1 MRKTTKKLAL
11 AFASIAAVISLA
23 GCSNDKTVVSMK
35 GGKITE
41 SQFYQKMKKS
51 TAGQST
57 LQTMIITQ
65 ALEDQYGDKVSKK
78 KVTKEY
84 NKYKKNYGDQLD
96 TVLASNNMSKSDLK
110 DNIRTNF
117 LTEAALRDLKK
128 PTQKQLKKQWESYE
142 PKVTV
147 QHILVEKED
156 TAKSIIKQLNDG
168 ADFNKLVKK
177 YTTDTATKSDNGKLP
192 AFDNTGSLDSA
203 FMTAAFKLK
212 TGEYTKTPVKS
223 SYGYHVIKMIKNPG
237 KGEMKDHT
245 KDLKDQ
251 LYTTWLS
258 DSTVMQKILAKVI
271 KKANVD
277 IKDKDLSNV
286 LSAYVSSSSSSS
298 KK

>member
-1 MRKTTKKLAL
+1 MKRTTKKLAL
-11 AFASIAAVISLA
+11 ALASIAAVITLA
-23 GCSNDKTVVSMK
+23 GCSSDKTVVSMK

-41 SQFYQKMKKS
+41 SQFYKKMKKS

-78 KVTKEY
+78 KVTKEF
-84 NKYKKNYGDQLD
+84 NKYKKNYGKQLD
-96 TVLASNNMSKSDLK
+96 TVLASNQMTKSDLK

-128 PTQKQLKKQWESYE
+128 PTKKQLKKQWESYQPE
-142 PKVTV
+142 VKV
-147 QHILVEKED
+147 QHILVEKKE
-156 TAKSIIKQLNDG
+156 TAESIIKQLNDG

-177 YTTDTATKSDNGKLP
+177 YTTDKNTKSDNGKLP
-192 AFDNTGSLDSA
+192 AFDNTGNLDSN

-212 TGEYTKTPVKS
+212 NGEYTKAPVKS
-223 SYGYHVIKMIKNPG
+223 SSGYHVIKMIKNPG

-258 DSTVMQKILAKVI
+258 DPTTMQKILAKVI

-277 IKDKDLSNV
+277 IKDKDLSNI
-286 LSAYVSSSSSSS
+286 LSAYASSSSSSS